1 MAISVLALGLGG
13 VACVA
18 AASLFYGEKG
28 AGFFLA
34 GGPAADATRPETPS
48 QMPPG

>member
-18 AASLFYGEKG
+18 ATSLFYGEKG
-28 AGFFLA
+28 AGFFWA
-34 GGPAADATRPETPS
+34 ACPAARATRPETPS
-48 QMPPG
+48 PMPPG